1 MEFRHRPVM
10 LGQCVK
16 GLDIRPD
23 GIYVDGTLGGG
34 GHSGA
39 ICRNLNERGTLIGID
54 RDRDAL
60 DVSSERLKEYKCKKY
75 FVQSNY
81 SDIKQV
87 LNELKIEKVDGALL
101 DLGVSS
107 FQLDNPQRGFSY
119 MNDAPL
125 DMRMSQD
132 DDFTA
137 YDIVNDYDRNEL
149 IRVIGKYGEE
159 RWASRI
165 ADFIVKVR
173 SDKPIESTYEL
184 VDVIKQA
191 IPASARRT
199 GPHPAKRT
207 FQAIRIEVN
216 DELSQLERAVE
227 EFCDILAPGGRL
239 CIITFHSLEDRIV
252 KEIFSRRAN
261 PCTCPRE
268 FPICVCGKKADIKKI
283 TGKPFVPDAEETE
296 ENPRARSAKLRI
308 AEKI

>member
-10 LGQCVK
+10 LEQCVK

-34 GHSGA
+34 GHSAA
-39 ICRNLNERGTLIGID
+39 ICRSLDERGALIGID

-60 DVSSERLKEYKCKKY
+60 NVSSERLKEYKCQKY

-283 TGKPFVPDAEETE
+283 TGKPFVPDAEEIE